1 MASDWIIRLF
11 QDDKDSSP
19 ILVKISRKNGGHE
32 LDLDLLA
39 TDGDAAYVGKVRQRG
54 LKKLRAKNYDGSD
67 DDWAAILGHVLISA
81 AQASLTA
88 EQKGTL
94 NVICSITGKKKDRT
108 LTIIFRNDIEGIIQ
122 RIGAIDLALTDET
135 DDVDLFGWTT
145 QVIEQRDRLEEEARR
160 YQEKANAEE
169 KIEATLQQQ
178 MSDLVKA
185 KSEHESQLLAK
196 FSTLLNEK
204 KLKIRNLQ
212 RVLQTAQV
220 DPETLKELQST
231 LAEADMAA
239 TDRGKKRRVD
249 DEGQDEDE
257 SDGFETMDV
266 SKTANEGADDGQS
279 DLSDQQRTP
288 SPEEDSDEEV
298 EDLDTTA
305 SLEPPQTRSRDKGAR
320 ESSPLPP
327 PRQLPFQQRS
337 GRGDKQLVG
346 QEPSSRAPESTSI
359 DDEADEETA
368 SEDDEL

>member
-1 MASDWIIRLF
+1 M
-11 QDDKDSSP
+11 
-19 ILVKISRKNGGHE
+19 
-32 LDLDLLA
+32 
-39 TDGDAAYVGKVRQRG
+39 
-54 LKKLRAKNYDGSD
+54 
-67 DDWAAILGHVLISA
+67 ISA

-88 EQKGTL
+88 EQKGIL
-94 NVICSITGKKKDRT
+94 NIICSVTGKKKDRT

-122 RIGAIDLALTDET
+122 RIGAIELALTDET

-145 QVIEQRDRLEEEARR
+145 QVIEQRDRLQEEARS

-220 DPETLKELQST
+220 DPKTLKELQST

-249 DEGQDEDE
+249 DEGPDEDE

-266 SKTANEGADDGQS
+266 SKTAKAGDDEQS

-288 SPEEDSDEEV
+288 SPEEASDEDD

-305 SLEPPQTRSRDKGAR
+305 SLQPPQTRSRDKAAR

-346 QEPSSRAPESTSI
+346 QDPSSRAPESTSI